1 MLPPGVIRTVKDS
14 NEGGADFLQ
23 VPEFGYLPSL
33 RRCCFPSRGK
43 GRNQRRRRDR
53 CIGCELP
60 SLEPPRL
67 SRSEPH
73 PLSRGRKARA
83 EPTTTRTVIPAR
95 RLHEPCVS
103 KAESASIDGAREPVR

>member
-53 CIGCELP
+53 CIGSELP

-67 SRSEPH
+67 ARSEPH
-73 PLSRGRKARA
+73 PLSRSSTQSA
-83 EPTTTRTVIPAR
+83 EPTTRRTGTPSPRAP
-95 RLHEPCVS
+95 L
-103 KAESASIDGAREPVR
+103 